1 MLNSYQISP
10 KIDDI
15 VKGTFF
21 SNLHA
26 NLDGTLRSNFASQK
40 WATAALPADGI
51 SNANEW

>member
-21 SNLHA
+21 SNLHSKDCVVHIKY
-26 NLDGTLRSNFASQK
+26 LLHYVVY
-40 WATAALPADGI
+40 I
-51 SNANEW
+51 I